1 MNEPPKRSG
10 RKTGVTTIIYAALM
24 LIVVFH
30 LLSSLP
36 SLYHVYRTYQQA
48 DMVYRLNEVSDELYV
63 AVNNLGFERG
73 RVNVVLLDAGPVADM
88 EKTGTSLQP
97 GGPTPMLLC
106 YGPLASWVQSGLPQS
121 ARRSLKSSNADLRSM
136 PSESRPRLT
145 CCCRKGRDNRRWPN
159 SGLRQ

>member
-1 MNEPPKRSG
+1 MDISEGHMNEPPKRSG

-88 EKTGTSLQP
+88 EKTGTLLQP
-97 GGPTPMLLC
+97 GGQMPMLLC

-136 PSESRPRLT
+136 P
-145 CCCRKGRDNRRWPN
+145 
-159 SGLRQ
+159 